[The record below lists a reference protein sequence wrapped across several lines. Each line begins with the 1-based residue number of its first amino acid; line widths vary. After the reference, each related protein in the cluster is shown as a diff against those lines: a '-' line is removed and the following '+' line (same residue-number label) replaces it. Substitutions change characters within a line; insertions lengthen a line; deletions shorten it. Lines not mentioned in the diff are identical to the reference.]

1 MAYHEH
7 IFNSGPKHGL
17 EVGQEVEIEGRRYWI
32 TKIVNQNLLEVM
44 PDPDDRKKFRNNRSN
59 FWPTFWV
66 IVLII
71 VILRMVF

>member
-1 MAYHEH
+1 MNYESH
-7 IFNSGPKHGL
+7 NGV
-17 EVGQEVEIEGRRYWI
+17 EVGQEIEVEGRRYWI
-32 TKIVNQNLLEVM
+32 AKIIGPDCLEVM
-44 PDPDDRKKFRNNRSN
+44 PNPDDRPHYKKRSN

>member
-1 MAYHEH
+1 M
-7 IFNSGPKHGL
+7 NRGSL

-32 TKIVNQNLLEVM
+32 AKVVGPDCLEVM
-44 PDPDDRKKFRNNRSN
+44 PNPDDLKAFRQKRSN

-66 IVLII
+66 IVLIV